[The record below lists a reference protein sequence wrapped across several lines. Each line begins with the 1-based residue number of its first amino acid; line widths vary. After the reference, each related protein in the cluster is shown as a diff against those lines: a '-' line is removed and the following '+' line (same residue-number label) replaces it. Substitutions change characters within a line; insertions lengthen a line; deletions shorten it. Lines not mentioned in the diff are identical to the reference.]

1 MPGRTR
7 PEPRPIGRRVLG
19 WARDLALAFVL
30 FGVGTMLV
38 GSLRAPNVDPEPYAF
53 SGVTT
58 EGQPLSLSDYEGQW
72 LVLNFWA
79 TWCGPCLHEMPAFS
93 TFAVNNPEIAV
104 VGVTADGSRGKIK
117 ALGKKLGVTYPLLLP
132 DPAHNY
138 AYEVD
143 AYPTTVFINP
153 EGEVDRVHV
162 GSLWRAHLWW
172 FTR

>member
-1 MPGRTR
+1 MLKDWGIALLIAAAVFLVLRLIPTR
-7 PEPRPIGRRVLG
+7 
-19 WARDLALAFVL
+19 
-30 FGVGTMLV
+30 
-38 GSLRAPNVDPEPYAF
+38 
-53 SGVTT
+53 
-58 EGQPLSLSDYEGQW
+58 GQPDLSGAAPGWSLPALSGETLSLSDYQGQT

-93 TFAVNNPEIAV
+93 TCAENNPEIAV